1 MRAPAVDFSH
11 GARWTCRH
19 RNRFETRRPVG
30 LTVCPPIIGA
40 PRDRRRNRRL
50 ADEITQESQRRCPLP
65 SSGPPEQALQR
76 RAGVPQRRRGRGATA
91 VPAALV
97 ALGITTREADV
108 LTLVAAGMTNPQ
120 IADRLYISPGTVKSH
135 LESLLRKTGST
146 GRTQLATLAAAHG
159 LAGTT
164 GEPGR

>member
-1 MRAPAVDFSH
+1 
-11 GARWTCRH
+11 
-19 RNRFETRRPVG
+19 
-30 LTVCPPIIGA
+30 
-40 PRDRRRNRRL
+40 
-50 ADEITQESQRRCPLP
+50 
-65 SSGPPEQALQR
+65 
-76 RAGVPQRRRGRGATA
+76 
-91 VPAALV
+91 V